1 MTTQGWIAA
10 VVGALL
16 LTALPA
22 DAGPGRGRR
31 GPPVKE
37 QGARAAGMPEAR
49 MHRMKELRRHA
60 RDAAFL
66 RGLALTDAQRTSLA
80 EARASAKAVR
90 EDLAQELRVVRG
102 EAVAVGPD
110 PEVRRAA
117 RERSKAA
124 RQAALRAVEP
134 VAQRF
139 VGTLTAE
146 QKQRAVTSGVKDEA
160 ALVTKMQRLILKGGP
175 DPLERRMLEGMR
187 HRAIHGAL
195 RLDEGQRRALREA
208 HEAAAPARKGLHDAR
223 REAFLKAERTP
234 QGDEIAT
241 TGTTPAREAALA
253 AVEPAAR
260 TLVAS
265 LSAEQKQRVADLA
278 AKRGGSADDAG
289 LVRLFQ
295 EELLARPGHGGAPR
309 RHAAEGS
316 RPMRRGAGAGF
327 RGSRGRGFRA
337 EGGVPS
343 GPRWGSNIGR

>member
-1 MTTQGWIAA
+1 MTTHGWIAA
-10 VVGALL
+10 TIGVLL
-16 LTALPA
+16 LAALPA
-22 DAGPGRGRR
+22 DAGPSRGRR
-31 GPPVKE
+31 GPPGKE
-37 QGARAAGMPEAR
+37 QGAREAGRPEAR

-66 RGLALTDAQRTSLA
+66 RRLALTDAQRTSLE
-80 EARASAKAVR
+80 EARASGKAVR

-102 EAVAVGPD
+102 EAAAVGPD
-110 PEVRRAA
+110 REVRRAA

-124 RQAALRAVEP
+124 RQAALRAIEP

-146 QKQRAVTSGVKDEA
+146 QKQRAVAAGVKDEA
-160 ALVTKMQRLILKGGP
+160 ALVSRMQRLILKGGP
-175 DPLERRMLEGMR
+175 DPIERRMLEGMR

-223 REAFLKAERTP
+223 REAFLKTERTP
-234 QGDEIAT
+234 QGGEAAT
-241 TGTTPAREAALA
+241 TGTTPARETALA

-260 TLVAS
+260 TFVAS
-265 LSAEQKQRVADLA
+265 LSPEQRQRVADLA
-278 AKRGGSADDAG
+278 AKHGGTADDAG

-295 EELLARPGHGGAPR
+295 EELLARPGHRGDSRRDGAQGP
-309 RHAAEGS
+309 

-327 RGSRGRGFRA
+327 H
-337 EGGVPS
+337 
-343 GPRWGSNIGR
+343 GPR